1 MKLKKNYI
9 IILSLILIILGWL
22 SFGIGYTTK
31 VNLLQYLFYFGFIFT
46 VLGII
51 FFIKGVN
58 SRN

>member
-1 MKLKKNYI
+1 MKLKKNYKI
-9 IILSLILIILGWL
+9 LLSLIFIILGWF

-46 VLGII
+46 VFGII
-51 FFIKGVN
+51 LFIRGVN

>member
-1 MKLKKNYI
+1 MKLKKTYK
-9 IILSLILIILGWL
+9 ILLSFILIILGWL

-51 FFIKGVN
+51 LFIRGVN

>member
-9 IILSLILIILGWL
+9 ILLSLILIILGWL

-46 VLGII
+46 VFGII
-51 FFIKGVN
+51 LFIRGVN

>member
-1 MKLKKNYI
+1 MKLKKTYKI
-9 IILSLILIILGWL
+9 LLSLILIILGWL

-51 FFIKGVN
+51 LFIKGVN